1 MKKPVYKKWWFWVI
15 VLLVIAGAGAGT
27 AGKKD
32 KKASIDNSGAT
43 ETANSSGSTS
53 DNAESTLQTTEQQKV
68 KVGGNF
74 TYDNMKVTINS
85 ADLDFHVKDDTFNM
99 HTPKEGYKLISVAV
113 TVENLGDSDEYVGTT
128 DFKCFADN
136 TECDDDYI
144 SSESEFI
151 NSNLSPGR
159 NVSFKL
165 FYFVPQNASSIE
177 LEYARSFS
185 FDDNK
190 VIIQLQ

>member
-53 DNAESTLQTTEQQKV
+53 YNAESTLQTTEHQKV

-85 ADLDFHVKDDTFNM
+85 ADLDFFLCAGFDGVF
-99 HTPKEGYKLISVAV
+99 PAR
-113 TVENLGDSDEYVGTT
+113 
-128 DFKCFADN
+128 F
-136 TECDDDYI
+136 
-144 SSESEFI
+144 ES
-151 NSNLSPGR
+151 
-159 NVSFKL
+159 
-165 FYFVPQNASSIE
+165 
-177 LEYARSFS
+177 
-185 FDDNK
+185 
-190 VIIQLQ
+190 